1 MSNVRNFGVV
11 IGRLAKA
18 PHVFDN
24 ADGSHKVSVTV
35 AVRENYKNKEGKYPT
50 QFIQLQRF
58 VGKDAT
64 AEYNLYKNMESGL
77 KVGFEFTVRQNKY
90 VNKAGETV
98 YDQIL
103 VITSVDFLETKAEVA
118 RRKASADA
126 AKEDEAEEAPAST
139 EEPFME

>member
-1 MSNVRNFGVV
+1 MSNVRNFGVI

-18 PHVFDN
+18 PHVFNN

-50 QFIQLQRF
+50 QFVQLQRF
-58 VGKDAT
+58 IAKDA
-64 AEYNLYKNMESGL
+64 ADFNLYNNMESGL
-77 KVGFEFTVRQNKY
+77 KVGFQFTVRQNKY

-103 VITSVDFLETKAEVA
+103 VITGVDFLETKAEVA
-118 RRKASADA
+118 RRKAAADA
-126 AKEDEAEEAPAST
+126 AKEDEAEEAPASD
-139 EEPFME
+139 EEPFTE

>member
-1 MSNVRNFGVV
+1 MSNVRNFGVI

-50 QFIQLQRF
+50 QFVQLQRF
-58 VGKDAT
+58 IAKDA
-64 AEYNLYKNMESGL
+64 ADFNLYNNMESGL
-77 KVGFEFTVRQNKY
+77 KVGFQFTVRQNKY

-103 VITSVDFLETKAEVA
+103 VITGVDFLETKAEVA
-118 RRKASADA
+118 RRKAAADA
-126 AKEDEAEEAPAST
+126 AKEDEAEEAPASD
-139 EEPFME
+139 EEPFTE

>member
-1 MSNVRNFGVV
+1 M
-11 IGRLAKA
+11 
-18 PHVFDN
+18 
-24 ADGSHKVSVTV
+24 
-35 AVRENYKNKEGKYPT
+35 
-50 QFIQLQRF
+50 
-58 VGKDAT
+58 
-64 AEYNLYKNMESGL
+64 

-126 AKEDEAEEAPAST
+126 AKEDEAEEAPASD
-139 EEPFME
+139 EEPFTEWKWI